1 MNFLNKSKLSPVAME
16 DNFDVTVKTEPLVH
30 VTKHRIKN
38 NSRKIS
44 IPSRSHLKRNS
55 VGQTWE
61 EQTENWS
68 VEGAELAMKA
78 ASKKLKLPPPPVP
91 KKPKVSLHSLG
102 KKPSENDPKLMSQH
116 DGENKICTGPPVKQK
131 PVVPPKPSLPQ
142 LSSQK
147 PSVSKPLSL
156 NLSVTST
163 SNNPTRTDSNVV
175 SKSPQSSLEN
185 SPTKAGMSFSDR
197 LKASSLSR
205 RKEANGPDGYPGKLR
220 SHIISPVRRG
230 SRSFMNTETTLRK
243 DSDEKPKP
251 APPVFKRY
259 SSESS
264 TKSIL
269 DKIEDDDFDLD
280 EFKNLSLE
288 NVTPLPVN
296 AVLSP
301 DNSFD
306 DDDVTAKDSF
316 DSKELNMK
324 FTTDID
330 NEEDDKILE
339 SNFESMKINTESQAD
354 DSNYLPEIP
363 TSSFSS
369 HHTHIFNDTKEGN
382 LSLELSSDVKYNTM
396 KTSTATDINKV
407 LQLPEN
413 PEKSSSQQEETF
425 GAEDLQPS
433 HDLSL
438 GKDNPYKPKYSV
450 EITKLEYP
458 DTKTQSS
465 SIFTSPKRFGFG
477 AKDGSNARRK
487 FRPVGMSE
495 PEKSNDFEELSG
507 DIASKTNE
515 KKESDKF
522 DLEINKQRNKSN
534 IDEKGSAELD
544 SSLEHVTPDVT
555 LDSTFEIT
563 PKSSIYDF
571 NDKVLS
577 TDKPSSGFLNYV
589 DKDYNTVTDESAY
602 EIDSNKLP
610 SYEDTI
616 IPAQA
621 TEAHSGFDHVDF
633 FNDADLLKVCTRKF
647 HEDAIQSFKHA

>member
-44 IPSRSHLKRNS
+44 VPSRSHLKRNS

-61 EQTENWS
+61 EQTKNWS
-68 VEGAELAMKA
+68 VEGADSGMEAT
-78 ASKKLKLPPPPVP
+78 SKKLKLPPPPVP

-102 KKPSENDPKLMSQH
+102 KKPSENDPNTMLQH
-116 DGENKICTGPPVKQK
+116 DGKNKIYTGPPVQKK

-147 PSVSKPLSL
+147 PSLPKPLSL
-156 NLSVTST
+156 NLNVTST
-163 SNNPTRTDSNVV
+163 DGNPTRTDSNIVNQ
-175 SKSPQSSLEN
+175 SPKSSSEN
-185 SPTKAGMSFSDR
+185 SPTKAGMSFSER

-288 NVTPLPVN
+288 NMAPLPIN

-306 DDDVTAKDSF
+306 DDDAISKDSF

-324 FTTDID
+324 FTTDLD
-330 NEEDDKILE
+330 NEEDEKILE
-339 SNFESMKINTESQAD
+339 SNFESMKIDTESQAD
-354 DSNYLPEIP
+354 DSNNLPEVP

-369 HHTHIFNDTKEGN
+369 HHTNIVHDTKEDSS
-382 LSLELSSDVKYNTM
+382 SLEFSSDAKYNTM
-396 KTSTATDINKV
+396 KTLSAMDINKV
-407 LQLPEN
+407 LQLPEK
-413 PEKSSSQQEETF
+413 PEENSSQQKETF
-425 GAEDLQPS
+425 SVEDLAPLQ
-433 HDLSL
+433 DLSVV
-438 GKDNPYKPKYSV
+438 KDNPNKPKHSV
-450 EITKLEYP
+450 VTTKIEYP
-458 DTKTQSS
+458 DTKTHSS
-465 SIFTSPKRFGFG
+465 SIFTSPKRFVFG

-495 PEKSNDFEELSG
+495 SENSNSFEKLSG
-507 DIASKTNE
+507 YIASNTNE
-515 KKESDKF
+515 KKESDKIDF
-522 DLEINKQRNKSN
+522 ENNKQKNKSY
-534 IDEKGSAELD
+534 IDDKDSAELD

-563 PKSSIYDF
+563 PTSSIYDF

-577 TDKPSSGFLNYV
+577 ADKPSSGFLNYIK
-589 DKDYNTVTDESAY
+589 KDSNTMTDESAN

-610 SYEDTI
+610 SYEETI

-621 TEAHSGFDHVDF
+621 TDTHSSFDHVDF
-633 FNDADLLKVCTRKF
+633 FNDADLRKVCTRKF
-647 HEDAIQSFKHA
+647 HEDAIHTIKHA